1 MSKTVLE
8 RRLNLQGENFSLL
21 YAQEFGRKSGSS
33 IRTKEDRSLCWHYM
47 GESTK
52 KTKDSREQKGKWVCH
67 GTSRSLTGGK
77 LDPTPKQADVASLQ
91 RADMTF
97 DHIHLPQWSRVQH
110 LHLIVL
116 KNYVTSLYGSRF

>member
-1 MSKTVLE
+1 VSKTVLE
-8 RRLNLQGENFSLL
+8 RRLNLQGENFTVS
-21 YAQEFGRKSGSS
+21 YTRKNLEESVEAASGQRKTGVSAG
-33 IRTKEDRSLCWHYM
+33 TM

-52 KTKDSREQKGKWVCH
+52 KTQDSREQKGKWVCH

-77 LDPTPKQADVASLQ
+77 PDLTPKQADVASLQ